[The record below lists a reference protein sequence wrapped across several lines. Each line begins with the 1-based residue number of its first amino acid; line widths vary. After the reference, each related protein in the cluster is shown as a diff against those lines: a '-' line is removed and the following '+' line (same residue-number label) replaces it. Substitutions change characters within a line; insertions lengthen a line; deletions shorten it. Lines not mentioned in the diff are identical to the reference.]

1 MLDWGIAVRREHSH
15 TKVGPTCPTK
25 DAWMREGRGEGEGR
39 GEEGRGGEEKERGRG
54 ERGKQETE
62 TDIER

>member
-39 GEEGRGGEEKERGRG
+39 GGERREGEGRRSEGEEREGSK
-54 ERGKQETE
+54 KQKQT
-62 TDIER
+62 

>member
-25 DAWMREGRGEGEGR
+25 DAWMREGRGGERREGEGR
-39 GEEGRGGEEKERGRG
+39 RRSEGEEREGSK
-54 ERGKQETE
+54 KQKQT
-62 TDIER
+62 